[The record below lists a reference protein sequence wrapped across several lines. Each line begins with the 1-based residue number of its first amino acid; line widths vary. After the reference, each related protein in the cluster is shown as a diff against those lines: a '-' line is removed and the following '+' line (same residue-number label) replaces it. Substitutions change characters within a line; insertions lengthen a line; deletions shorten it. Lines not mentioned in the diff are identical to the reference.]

1 MTEFSI
7 TYNKT
12 TFDYAYIEKLFNQGM
27 MIDTILTEI
36 QESREHDL
44 FYTGRQH
51 LLDFD
56 RTNSMYHI
64 QSIIDEINDKSNGC
78 CVYSG
83 TTTYYIVAN
92 HKVKFYMN
100 KNQGKVYFNFNTK
113 YSNAGFCI
121 HELPKEEIRSFLVSL
136 ETAFIKWDA
145 ENQEIIR
152 IYKKLE
158 KKREINISSI
168 HILLD
173 NTLSNA
179 GIDYATLDERFYTT
193 VIVKLN
199 KRRILRLKI
208 RHSNFFKEIQEL
220 VPTINSIME
229 LCDCIKQDFT
239 IIKNKT
245 DI

>member
-7 TYNKT
+7 TYSKT
-12 TFDYAYIEKLFNQGM
+12 TFDYAYIEKIFNQGM

-36 QESREHDL
+36 QESRERDL

-100 KNQGKVYFNFNTK
+100 KGHGDRFRDPSKIMQK
-113 YSNAGFCI
+113 YARI
-121 HELPKEEIRSFLVSL
+121 APK
-136 ETAFIKWDA
+136 
-145 ENQEIIR
+145 
-152 IYKKLE
+152 
-158 KKREINISSI
+158 
-168 HILLD
+168 
-173 NTLSNA
+173 
-179 GIDYATLDERFYTT
+179 
-193 VIVKLN
+193 
-199 KRRILRLKI
+199 
-208 RHSNFFKEIQEL
+208 
-220 VPTINSIME
+220 
-229 LCDCIKQDFT
+229 
-239 IIKNKT
+239 
-245 DI
+245 

>member
-92 HKVKFYMN
+92 HKVKFYKGHGDRFRDPSKIM
-100 KNQGKVYFNFNTK
+100 QK
-113 YSNAGFCI
+113 YARI
-121 HELPKEEIRSFLVSL
+121 APK
-136 ETAFIKWDA
+136 
-145 ENQEIIR
+145 
-152 IYKKLE
+152 
-158 KKREINISSI
+158 
-168 HILLD
+168 
-173 NTLSNA
+173 
-179 GIDYATLDERFYTT
+179 
-193 VIVKLN
+193 
-199 KRRILRLKI
+199 
-208 RHSNFFKEIQEL
+208 
-220 VPTINSIME
+220 
-229 LCDCIKQDFT
+229 
-239 IIKNKT
+239 
-245 DI
+245 